1 MMKKSLSCFI
11 TLCLLFFIASPSF
24 ATVNTENLTIASG
37 ACILVENSTGKVV
50 FEKNSK
56 DKMYPA
62 STTKIITA
70 LLALENCK
78 LEDTVVASRNAIKSI
93 SSDYATV
100 YLNVVEELTVEQ
112 LLNILLIPSG
122 NVAANILAEHISGS
136 IDSFVSL
143 MNKRAKELG
152 CVNTNFTNAYGLH
165 DDNHYTCAYDLY
177 LISKEAMKYD
187 AFRNIVSKTSY
198 HLGPTNMYS
207 KDDRD
212 FYTTNDLIKPNSS
225 KRSDNYYYAN
235 AIGIKTGY
243 TSQAKDC
250 LVAAAS
256 KDSLEFISVVL
267 GASKNS
273 QGLSQRYLETKKL
286 FNFAYNNNFLRTVR
300 EENSVFKQVEIKNAT
315 KDTKMLDVLVK
326 DKLTVLVDKDDL
338 YATLPPEATIN
349 ENLKAPISKG
359 DVIGQIKYNVE
370 GISYES
376 DLIAGQD
383 VEKSNFVFIMIG
395 ISIFIFLILILA
407 LRILFRNRKPKKI
420 KYNNFKI

>member
-1 MMKKSLSCFI
+1 MKKFVTVFI
-11 TLCLLFFIASPSF
+11 TLCLLFFLIIPSF
-24 ATVNTENLTIASG
+24 ATVNTENLHIDSG
-37 ACILVENSTGKVV
+37 ACILVESSSGKII

-56 DKMYPA
+56 EKMYPA
-62 STTKIITA
+62 STTKIMTA

-78 LEDTVVASRNAIKSI
+78 LEDTAVASNSAIKSI

-100 YLNVVEELTVEQ
+100 YLNIGEKLTIEQ

-122 NVAANILAEHISGS
+122 NVAGNILAEHISGS

-143 MNKRAKELG
+143 MNKRATELG
-152 CVNTNFTNAYGLH
+152 CVNTHFTNPYGLH
-165 DDNHYTCAYDLY
+165 NDNHYSCAYDLY
-177 LISKEAMKYD
+177 LIAKEAMKYD
-187 AFRNIVSKTSY
+187 AFRNIVCKTSY
-198 HLGPTNMYS
+198 HLSPTNMYS
-207 KDDRD
+207 KDDRT
-212 FYTTNDLIKPNSS
+212 FYTTNELIKPNSS

-256 KDSLEFISVVL
+256 KDGLEFITVIL
-267 GASKNS
+267 GADKNS

-286 FNFAYNNNFLRTVR
+286 FNFAYNNYFLRTVR

-315 KDTKMLDVLVK
+315 NDTKMLDVLVK
-326 DKLTVLVDKDDL
+326 DKITVLVDKDNL
-338 YATLPPEATIN
+338 YATLPPEATIY

-359 DVIGQIKYNVE
+359 DVIGHIVYNVE

-376 DLIAGQD
+376 DLIASQD
-383 VEKSNFVFIMIG
+383 VKKSNFMFIMLG
-395 ISIFIFLILILA
+395 VGIFIFIVLIFA
-407 LRILFRNRKPKKI
+407 LRIMFRKKGKKKI

>member
-1 MMKKSLSCFI
+1 MKKSLSCFI

-24 ATVNTENLTIASG
+24 ATVNTENLTIDSG

-62 STTKIITA
+62 STTKIMTA

-100 YLNVVEELTVEQ
+100 YLNVGEELTVEQ

-122 NVAANILAEHISGS
+122 NVAGNILAEHISGS

-152 CVNTNFTNAYGLH
+152 CVNTNFTNPYGLH

-198 HLGPTNMYS
+198 HLGSTNMYS
-207 KDDRD
+207 KDDRN

-225 KRSDNYYYAN
+225 KRSDNYYYEN

-256 KDSLEFISVVL
+256 KDGFEFISVVL
-267 GASKNS
+267 GSGKTS

-286 FNFAYNNNFLRTVR
+286 FTFAYNNYFLRTVR

-338 YATLPPEATIN
+338 YATLPPEATID

-359 DVIGQIKYNVE
+359 DVIGHIKYNVE

-395 ISIFIFLILILA
+395 IGIFIFLILILA